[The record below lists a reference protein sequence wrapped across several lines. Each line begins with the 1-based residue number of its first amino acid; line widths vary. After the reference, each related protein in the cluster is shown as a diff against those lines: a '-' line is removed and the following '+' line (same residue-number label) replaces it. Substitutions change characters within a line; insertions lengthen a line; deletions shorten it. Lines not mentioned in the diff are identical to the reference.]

1 MMQESSGFGG
11 TIVFGGLA
19 MGMYSYSRTVS
30 LIAFDQDMERKNIN
44 LRHDDKLIARKVELL
59 DRLAENDL

>member
-1 MMQESSGFGG
+1 MSGLHLACGIVNSGCTANPVNQNG
-11 TIVFGGLA
+11 TVW
-19 MGMYSYSRTVS
+19 
-30 LIAFDQDMERKNIN
+30 KNIN